1 MAVPVSRRTES
12 KVKFFDN
19 FYKMYDCLMYFVM
32 KDFGIK
38 RIVRNQQALLYTDSA
53 KMEKE
58 DYAQFTNLC
67 SKYNINYEE
76 EYPLW
81 VLEQYRILLFNILN
95 KCMQDITT
103 ANSIYPYTEYEYNLR
118 RQYCS
123 FVIADCEYILQIF
136 QRVIHILPINPEKYS
151 NVVLL
156 IEEEI
161 SLLRK
166 WKKSTNK
173 LYKSVLIQKEKESNK
188 ENNIIPI
195 KEIKEKS
202 INNKPET
209 VSV

>member
-1 MAVPVSRRTES
+1 
-12 KVKFFDN
+12 
-19 FYKMYDCLMYFVM
+19 M

-38 RIVRNQQALLYTDSA
+38 RIVRNQQALLYTDGA

-123 FVIADCEYILQIF
+123 FSEF
-136 QRVIHILPINPEKYS
+136 
-151 NVVLL
+151 
-156 IEEEI
+156 
-161 SLLRK
+161 
-166 WKKSTNK
+166 
-173 LYKSVLIQKEKESNK
+173 
-188 ENNIIPI
+188 II
-195 KEIKEKS
+195 K
-202 INNKPET
+202 
-209 VSV
+209 